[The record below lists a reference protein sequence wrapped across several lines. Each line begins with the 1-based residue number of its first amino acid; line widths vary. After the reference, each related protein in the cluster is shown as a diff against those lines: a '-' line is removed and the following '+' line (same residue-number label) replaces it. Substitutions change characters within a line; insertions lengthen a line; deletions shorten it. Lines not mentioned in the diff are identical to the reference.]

1 MKRGSIVQWLTLLM
15 LGSGA
20 VAWALSL
27 ALVLALPA
35 PPILGASLSQVSALL
50 KGADLTN
57 AHLDRSIRQQA
68 PIPSRSSSPTPMSPM
83 ESAIAARLSQDLGG
97 REVRAA
103 VSSFFL
109 PTNRGASP
117 PAIPEA
123 IQDLSLITV
132 DGQFAVANPDGSW
145 TVVEHVRPAVTSWHL
160 QIIGAFLAFGLALV
174 PIAFLLARRLA
185 RPLRAI
191 ASAAGSLTLGRA
203 QSFPVPDGPKELRQV
218 SEALS
223 QMSQRLRREME
234 ERLFM
239 LSAVA
244 HDLRTPLTALR
255 VRCES
260 AEGRQRERMIG
271 DVERMEQMIGQF
283 LAFTGGAGSSNS
295 GEVNDLAAM
304 AEEAAEDARE
314 AGASVDFSGN
324 LGAFVRVG
332 EVDLRRIIGNL
343 VDNAVRHG
351 EHVEIAV
358 KQVGEHVL
366 LTVGDDGPGLPV
378 EEMERVFEPFY
389 RSDAARGSAEGG
401 AGLGLAIVRMM
412 ARANGGEAQ
421 LRPRHPA
428 GLEAEVRLP
437 RSHIKLDAR

>member
-27 ALVLALPA
+27 ALVLTLPA
-35 PPILGASLSQVSALL
+35 PPIMGASLSQVSGLL
-50 KGADLTN
+50 RSADRTN
-57 AHLDRSIRQQA
+57 ANLDRSIRPQA
-68 PIPSRSSSPTPMSPM
+68 PIPPPSSRTTPMSPM
-83 ESAIAARLSQDLGG
+83 ERAIAERLSRDLEG
-97 REVRAA
+97 REVRAE

-109 PTNRGASP
+109 PTNSGASP
-117 PAIPEA
+117 PAIPDA

-132 DGQFAVANPDGSW
+132 DGQFALANPDGSW
-145 TVVEHVRPAVTSWHL
+145 TLVEHIRPAVTGWHL
-160 QIIGAFLAFGLALV
+160 QIVAAFLVFGLALV

-223 QMSQRLRREME
+223 QMSRRLRGEME

-260 AEGRQRERMIG
+260 AEGQQRERMIG
-271 DVERMEQMIGQF
+271 DIERMEQMIAQF
-283 LAFTGGAGSSNS
+283 LTFTGGAASPGAD
-295 GEVNDLAAM
+295 EVNDLAAL
-304 AEEAAEDARE
+304 AQEAAEDARG
-314 AGASVDFSGN
+314 AGARVDFSGDR
-324 LGAFVRVG
+324 GAFVRVG
-332 EVDLRRIIGNL
+332 AVDLRRMIGNL
-343 VDNAVRHG
+343 LDNAVRHG
-351 EHVEIAV
+351 EHVEVAV
-358 KQVGEHVL
+358 EQAGDQIV

-378 EEMERVFEPFY
+378 DELERVFQPFY
-389 RSDAARGSAEGG
+389 RPDAARGAAEGG

-421 LRPRHPA
+421 LRPRHPT

-437 RSHIKLDAR
+437 GKPGWG